1 MSLHFACRSPGR
13 VLKASREVIRGRRLL
28 SDAESTSTAA
38 GANAAVAV
46 GKGVSWESV
55 AKDFVRNGGASFLAT
70 AGLLVGLGSNLEKSI
85 TNQTTTSIGD
95 LRDEI
100 RVLDKKSDMLSS
112 DTKVSIEKP
121 STEMKVSIEKLS
133 SEIQLSIVELRYGID
148 KKIDKLDTKIG
159 RLMWTTAALS
169 LASLVS
175 TLMVLSKK

>member
-1 MSLHFACRSPGR
+1 MS
-13 VLKASREVIRGRRLL
+13 ET
-28 SDAESTSTAA
+28 DSTSTAA

-100 RVLDKKSDMLSS
+100 RVLDKKSD
-112 DTKVSIEKP
+112 TKVSIEKL

-133 SEIQLSIVELRYGID
+133 SETKLSIVELRYGID

-169 LASLVS
+169 LASLVG